1 MSVSKDLPALEGS
14 KSKKVVIGFSLSSK
28 NAKSKSAKLKPPT
41 SLGHQSRIS
50 VVDDEEDDNEMN
62 SGETHEFEAVTGFG
76 EDGAIKEYNSKGPL
90 VIERLK
96 NKDWKSELRAKRRQ
110 KDLLDS
116 ISLSAKE
123 RKSFGEKDKEHVSGG
138 DVDLANAKENEIRWG
153 LSLPKNSEKGEKTP
167 SKSPEINE
175 INSNEIKEEGAYSKQ
190 KPQTLDEEA
199 LQALLSQEKEVES
212 SNLVIT
218 ANQSSLPPEH
228 FSEQDAFKRAI
239 AAAPEPSTLEDY
251 ERIPVE
257 EFGAALLRGMGWNGE
272 KVGHVKE
279 TKRRQNLLGL
289 GAKELK
295 EAEML
300 GAWVNKS
307 DTKRLKSGY
316 KNTASKS
323 K

>member
-28 NAKSKSAKLKPPT
+28 YAKSKSAKLKPPT
-41 SLGHQSRIS
+41 SLGHQSRVS
-50 VVDDEEDDNEMN
+50 VVDDEEDDKEMN

-76 EDGAIKEYNSKGPL
+76 EDGAIKEDNSKGLL

-110 KDLLDS
+110 KELLDS
-116 ISLSAKE
+116 TSLGVKG
-123 RKSFGEKDKEHVSGG
+123 RKSFGEKDKEHVLGG

-153 LSLPKNSEKGEKTP
+153 LSLPKNSEKGGKTP
-167 SKSPEINE
+167 SEGAEI
-175 INSNEIKEEGAYSKQ
+175 NEIKEEGAYSER

-199 LQALLSQEKEVES
+199 LEALLGQEKEVEN